1 MDLVEI
7 RNNQVVVNSRDVA
20 EHFSKRRDHVIRD
33 IENLI
38 NKDVPKIGA
47 MFQQVELP
55 DSYGRKQKTYY
66 MNRDGFSL
74 LVMGF
79 TGAEAIEWK
88 LKYIEAF
95 NSMEKK
101 LKNPL
106 ALPNF
111 SNPAEAAR
119 AWANEFEKRKQVEA
133 LNEANRPKVIFAE
146 AVSASKT
153 SILVGELA
161 KILRGNGVPI
171 GQHRFFQWLRE
182 NGYLI
187 KRKGT
192 DYNMP
197 TQRSMEL
204 GLFEIKEGSYVN
216 GDGVNVITKTPKITG
231 KGQNYFI
238 NKFLKKRAHKYEQE
252 H

>member
-38 NKDVPKIGA
+38 KKDVPKIGA

-55 DSYGRKQKTYY
+55 DSYGRMQKAYY

-95 NSMEKK
+95 NAMEKK

-119 AWANEFEKRKQVEA
+119 AWADQFEKRKQAEA

-146 AVSASKT
+146 AVSTSKDG
-153 SILVGELA
+153 ILVGMLA
-161 KILRGNGVPI
+161 KLLHQNGVKI
-171 GQHRFFQWLRE
+171 GQNRLFQWLRDK
-182 NGYLI
+182 GYLM
-187 KRKGT
+187 KRGVDK
-192 DYNMP
+192 NMP
-197 TQRSMEL
+197 TQRSKEL
-204 GLFEIKEGSYVN
+204 GLFDVKERVVGNPDGS
-216 GDGVNVITKTPKITG
+216 IRLTRTPVVTG
-231 KGQNYFI
+231 KGQVYFVQ
-238 NKFLKKRAHKYEQE
+238 KFLSEGVN
-252 H
+252 

>member
-20 EHFSKRRDHVIRD
+20 ERFSKRRDHVIRD

-38 NKDVPKIGA
+38 KKDVPKIGA

-55 DSYGRKQKTYY
+55 DSYGRMQKTYY

-79 TGAEAIEWK
+79 TGQEAMEWK

-95 NSMEKK
+95 NAMEKK

-111 SNPAEAAR
+111 GNPAEAAR
-119 AWANEFEKRKQVEA
+119 AWADEFEKRKQAEA

-146 AVSASKT
+146 AVSTSKDG
-153 SILVGELA
+153 ILVGMLA
-161 KILRGNGVPI
+161 KLLHQNGVKI
-171 GQHRFFQWLRE
+171 GQNRLFQWLRDK
-182 NGYLI
+182 GYLM
-187 KRKGT
+187 KRGVDK
-192 DYNMP
+192 NMP
-197 TQRSMEL
+197 TQRSKEL
-204 GLFEIKEGSYVN
+204 GLFDVKERVVGNPDGS
-216 GDGVNVITKTPKITG
+216 IRLTRTPVVTG
-231 KGQNYFI
+231 KGQVYFVQ
-238 NKFLKKRAHKYEQE
+238 KFLSEGVN
-252 H
+252 

>member
-38 NKDVPKIGA
+38 KKDVPKIGA

-55 DSYGRKQKTYY
+55 DSYGRMQKAYY
-66 MNRDGFSL
+66 MDRDGFSL

-95 NSMEKK
+95 NAMEKK

-119 AWANEFEKRKQVEA
+119 AWADQFEKRKQAEA

-161 KILRGNGVPI
+161 KILRGNGIPI
-171 GQHRFFQWLRE
+171 GQRRFFQWLRE

-238 NKFLKKRAHKYEQE
+238 NKFLKKGARK
-252 H
+252 

>member
-1 MDLVEI
+1 MNNLVEI
-7 RNNQVVVNSRDVA
+7 KNNQVVVSSRDVA
-20 EHFSKRRDHVIRD
+20 ENFGKQHKNVLRAIDDLVAQNSATQ
-33 IENLI
+33 N
-38 NKDVPKIGA
+38 
-47 MFQQVELP
+47 MFNEQVREYHGQ
-55 DSYGRKQKTYY
+55 DFRYYY

-119 AWANEFEKRKQVEA
+119 AWADEFEKRKQAEQLIEA
-133 LNEANRPKVIFAE
+133 QKPKVIFAE

-161 KILRGNGVPI
+161 KILRGNGIPI
-171 GQHRFFQWLRE
+171 GQRRFFQWLRE

-238 NKFLKKRAHKYEQE
+238 NKFLKKRAHKDERA

>member
-1 MDLVEI
+1 
-7 RNNQVVVNSRDVA
+7 
-20 EHFSKRRDHVIRD
+20 
-33 IENLI
+33 
-38 NKDVPKIGA
+38 

-55 DSYGRKQKTYY
+55 DSYGRMQKAYY

-95 NSMEKK
+95 NAMEKK

-119 AWANEFEKRKQVEA
+119 AWADQFEKRKQAEQLIEA
-133 LNEANRPKVIFAE
+133 QKPKVIFAE

-161 KILRGNGVPI
+161 KILRGNGIPI
-171 GQHRFFQWLRE
+171 GQRRFFQWLRE

-238 NKFLKKRAHKYEQE
+238 NKFLKEGA
-252 H
+252 

>member
-1 MDLVEI
+1 MKELVSI
-7 RNNQVVVNSRDVA
+7 KNNQVVVDSRSVA
-20 EHFSKRRDHVIRD
+20 KNFNKEHRNVVRD

-38 NKDVPKIGA
+38 QKDVLKIEH
-47 MFQQVELP
+47 MFQQVEIP

-79 TGAEAIEWK
+79 TGAESIEWK

-119 AWANEFEKRKQVEA
+119 AWADEFEKRKQAEA

-161 KILRGNGVPI
+161 KILRGNGIPI
-171 GQHRFFQWLRE
+171 GQRRFFQWLRE

-216 GDGVNVITKTPKITG
+216 GDGVNVITKTPKLTG
-231 KGQNYFI
+231 KCQNYFI
-238 NKFLKKRAHKYEQE
+238 NKFLKGRGVKNNE
-252 H
+252 